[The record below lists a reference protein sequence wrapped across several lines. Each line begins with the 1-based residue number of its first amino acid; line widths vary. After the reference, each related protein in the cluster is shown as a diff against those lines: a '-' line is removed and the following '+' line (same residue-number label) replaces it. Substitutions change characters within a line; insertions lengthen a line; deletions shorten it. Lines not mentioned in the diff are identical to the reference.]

1 MWYYLLKILTS
12 SVIIVLI
19 SEISKRST
27 LIASIF
33 ASIPL
38 VSIMAFIW
46 LYIDTKDVNK
56 IASLSNGIFWMVI
69 PSLLF
74 FIIFPML
81 HKKNISFA
89 ISMILASLVMIAAY
103 FILIFILK
111 KFNINI

>member
-81 HKKNISFA
+81 LKKNISFA

-111 KFNINI
+111 KININI